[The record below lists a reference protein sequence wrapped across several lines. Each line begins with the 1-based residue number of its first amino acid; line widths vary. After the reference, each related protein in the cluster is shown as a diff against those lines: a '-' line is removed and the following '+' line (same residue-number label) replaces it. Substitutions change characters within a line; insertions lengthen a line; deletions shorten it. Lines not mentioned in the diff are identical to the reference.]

1 MIPCGHLMDDYP
13 VFQRFSLWSIKT
25 QNMSYALTNLYVFS
39 FEKILHQSKLL
50 LDISENFWTFRS
62 IEKIGIYHIFELLRL
77 SQFSATFNIKEGL
90 KRVKYLF

>member
-1 MIPCGHLMDDYP
+1 MTTLFFNVSAFDLYRPKTCLMLGP
-13 VFQRFSLWSIKT
+13 IFMFLVSK
-25 QNMSYALTNLYVFS
+25 
-39 FEKILHQSKLL
+39 KILHQSKLL
-50 LDISENFWTFRS
+50 LDISENFLNFRA